1 MNRSGYPV
9 QNLVVF
15 FSLDIVR
22 IISRLYQNVSL
33 LAGVFNYLVTLTL
46 SIDSM
51 YGVSCLFESWG
62 GLSLFLNSFQ
72 MLCFW
77 LLFWDYYSVASWEN
91 MTYMLK
97 GEY

>member
-33 LAGVFNYLVTLTL
+33 LAGVFNYLVTLAL

-51 YGVSCLFESWG
+51 YGVSCC
-62 GLSLFLNSFQ
+62 LNPGEDCH
-72 MLCFW
+72 CF
-77 LLFWDYYSVASWEN
+77 
-91 MTYMLK
+91 
-97 GEY
+97 